1 MLISCICLLFCV
13 LTYGQ
18 LFLAMC
24 LHCLMFYLVSL
35 LVNVVLPVTV
45 IVCPYHAP
53 CSLVSIDVHQ
63 CHLHLCNYVF
73 YVKLLVFVP
82 Q

>member
-1 MLISCICLLFCV
+1 
-13 LTYGQ
+13 
-18 LFLAMC
+18 
-24 LHCLMFYLVSL
+24 MFYLVSL
-35 LVNVVLPVTV
+35 LVNVVLASPVTV

-82 Q
+82 QCLFVLLTFGSVSIVICR